1 MQPLR
6 QSTARTFPSHISTA
20 ASRIARIIV
29 EPVDAP
35 EALYNKDH
43 GASQEY
49 MTRIKKEKGLPMACP
64 NCGQPT
70 IEGAKFCASCG
81 SPLTQT
87 TAAAPQAPA
96 APESDDGTMLSSAP
110 HMAPAPQMPTAA
122 VPLPNSAAPA
132 APQTTVPQPTT
143 PQPAAQAQPTAQAQA
158 TQTVAP
164 QAAPTQQFQ
173 YAPSPAPQPAAAPQ
187 PSQPTQQI
195 ARPAADPT
203 ITALTTPQS
212 MKTMGASL
220 GIGLGASVVF
230 ALLASIVFFMGNAAA
245 SNGLAGIPGFS
256 DTASFLGNNG
266 VSGSGPNFFQ
276 ILFTV
281 MTLGVGGSLNLKTSS
296 QGFSLSNLGIDASH
310 VSVTLPVGLPGVAL
324 AIGAAFGAYMLARRF
339 ALRFKWTGVI
349 SSLIVGVLS
358 GLVLLV
364 FAAIFPVT
372 VGGSYSDYSA
382 SASLSGVSFR
392 TFCMAFLLS
401 AAGAL
406 AGYALAQYAGDSG
419 NVFSAA
425 WRWAHRARGFVRT
438 LVESF
443 AIYGVL
449 FLVLGLVATIAM
461 SAANHLGAG
470 GLLLVPLL
478 FPALPLMLISLS
490 SFGGIAFSTSSYSVH
505 TITLFNV
512 SSLSQYGWI
521 LWICFVLFLLATF
534 YIALRETARNMYD
547 PYYAGWQHTWKA
559 PVAAMAFWLAAE
571 FLFTYFA
578 AGYAS
583 SSMSM
588 TAPMWYFLVA
598 GIWAFL
604 IEVAAMTF
612 GPTLVASLPG
622 MWRIIVGGTVQQT
635 PQNVVD
641 YVKSCDPSYGMKKT
655 SATASGTTATA
666 TMPTASAAAQPAN
679 PTTPAAPAA
688 SVPQPATPAAPMPAP
703 TAPTAT
709 PVSQA
714 VPQPVAPT
722 SMPNTTTGNTATG
735 AVPLPQSPAGAA
747 SMPVAAPGAGQPLDP
762 KTKKTILIGGI
773 VIGALI
779 VLGIVYGV
787 LNSTVFSA
795 KSVAQSYLTAI
806 ADGKYGKANGIADPQ
821 VGKDQ
826 LKLLSD
832 AVAKADN
839 ATIANPHID
848 SVKTVEGVAKVNV
861 TYSLNGKNVN
871 DSLTIN
877 KDGSKFL
884 LFPNWKISSPLLKTI
899 TVSVPNAVESLSVNG
914 VDVTAKNAEKSD
926 SGTWTLRVYPGSY
939 KVSIGKSGYVT
950 SGITMVRTNAD
961 SDAADLKIMPTAKLK
976 EDLSKA
982 VNAKLDECA
991 KSTDYAPEGC
1001 PFGFD
1006 LYDEDYYRNFA
1017 WSISVYPK
1025 LSDID
1030 LDYGTFS
1037 TRQGK
1042 AKCTYEEKNFDD
1054 SWESQ
1059 DDSTH
1064 FTVNG
1069 SFSIRDGK
1077 LSVTIDDED

>member
-29 EPVDAP
+29 EPVGAP
-35 EALYNKDH
+35 EALYNKGH

-87 TAAAPQAPA
+87 TAAAPQA
-96 APESDDGTMLSSAP
+96 
-110 HMAPAPQMPTAA
+110 
-122 VPLPNSAAPA
+122 
-132 APQTTVPQPTT
+132 
-143 PQPAAQAQPTAQAQA
+143 
-158 TQTVAP
+158 VAP

-173 YAPSPAPQPAAAPQ
+173 YAPSPAPQPAAAP

-478 FPALPLMLISLS
+478 FPALPLMLISMS

-588 TAPMWYFLVA
+588 TTPMWYFLVA

-622 MWRIIVGGTVQQT
+622 MWRIVVGGTVQQT

-688 SVPQPATPAAPMPAP
+688 SVPQPATPAAPMPAPTAP

-821 VGKDQ
+821 VGKNQ

>member
-1 MQPLR
+1 
-6 QSTARTFPSHISTA
+6 
-20 ASRIARIIV
+20 
-29 EPVDAP
+29 
-35 EALYNKDH
+35 
-43 GASQEY
+43 
-49 MTRIKKEKGLPMACP
+49 MACP

-87 TAAAPQAPA
+87 TAAAPQA
-96 APESDDGTMLSSAP
+96 
-110 HMAPAPQMPTAA
+110 
-122 VPLPNSAAPA
+122 
-132 APQTTVPQPTT
+132 
-143 PQPAAQAQPTAQAQA
+143 
-158 TQTVAP
+158 VAP

-534 YIALRETARNMYD
+534 YIALREIARNMYD

-559 PVAAMAFWLAAE
+559 PVAAMVFWLAAE

-588 TAPMWYFLVA
+588 TTPMWFFLVA

-655 SATASGTTATA
+655 SATASATTATA
-666 TMPTASAAAQPAN
+666 TMPTASAATQPAN

-688 SVPQPATPAAPMPAP
+688 SVPQPATPAAPMP
-703 TAPTAT
+703 APTAT

-762 KTKKTILIGGI
+762 KAKKTILISGI

-806 ADGKYGKANGIADPQ
+806 ADGKYDKANGIADPQ
-821 VGKDQ
+821 VDKDQ

-832 AVAKADN
+832 TVAKADN

>member
-29 EPVDAP
+29 EPVGAP
-35 EALYNKDH
+35 EALYNKGH

-87 TAAAPQAPA
+87 TAAAPQA
-96 APESDDGTMLSSAP
+96 
-110 HMAPAPQMPTAA
+110 
-122 VPLPNSAAPA
+122 
-132 APQTTVPQPTT
+132 
-143 PQPAAQAQPTAQAQA
+143 
-158 TQTVAP
+158 VAP

-559 PVAAMAFWLAAE
+559 PVAAMVFWLAAE

-588 TAPMWYFLVA
+588 TTPMWYFLVA

-604 IEVAAMTF
+604 IEVITMTF

-655 SATASGTTATA
+655 SATASATTATA

-679 PTTPAAPAA
+679 PTTPATPAA
-688 SVPQPATPAAPMPAP
+688 SVPQPATPAAPMP
-703 TAPTAT
+703 APTAT

-762 KTKKTILIGGI
+762 KTKKTILISGI

-821 VGKDQ
+821 VDKDQ

-832 AVAKADN
+832 TVAKADN

-848 SVKTVEGVAKVNV
+848 SVKAVEGVAKVNV

-884 LFPNWKISSPLLKTI
+884 LFPNWRISSPLLKTI

-926 SGTWTLRVYPGSY
+926 SSTWTLRVYPGSY

-950 SGITMVRTNAD
+950 SGITMVRTSAD

>member
-29 EPVDAP
+29 EPVGAP

-49 MTRIKKEKGLPMACP
+49 ITRIKKEKGLPMACP

-87 TAAAPQAPA
+87 TAAAPQA
-96 APESDDGTMLSSAP
+96 
-110 HMAPAPQMPTAA
+110 
-122 VPLPNSAAPA
+122 
-132 APQTTVPQPTT
+132 
-143 PQPAAQAQPTAQAQA
+143 
-158 TQTVAP
+158 VAP

-461 SAANHLGAG
+461 SAANHLGAD

-559 PVAAMAFWLAAE
+559 PVAAMVFWLAAE

-588 TAPMWYFLVA
+588 TTPMWYFLVA

-604 IEVAAMTF
+604 IEVITMTF

-655 SATASGTTATA
+655 SATASATTATA

-679 PTTPAAPAA
+679 PTTPATPAA
-688 SVPQPATPAAPMPAP
+688 SVPQPATPAAPMP
-703 TAPTAT
+703 APTAT

-762 KTKKTILIGGI
+762 KTKKTILISGI

-779 VLGIVYGV
+779 VLA
-787 LNSTVFSA
+787 LSTV
-795 KSVAQSYLTAI
+795 
-806 ADGKYGKANGIADPQ
+806 
-821 VGKDQ
+821 
-826 LKLLSD
+826 
-832 AVAKADN
+832 
-839 ATIANPHID
+839 
-848 SVKTVEGVAKVNV
+848 
-861 TYSLNGKNVN
+861 
-871 DSLTIN
+871 
-877 KDGSKFL
+877 
-884 LFPNWKISSPLLKTI
+884 
-899 TVSVPNAVESLSVNG
+899 
-914 VDVTAKNAEKSD
+914 
-926 SGTWTLRVYPGSY
+926 
-939 KVSIGKSGYVT
+939 
-950 SGITMVRTNAD
+950 
-961 SDAADLKIMPTAKLK
+961 
-976 EDLSKA
+976 
-982 VNAKLDECA
+982 C
-991 KSTDYAPEGC
+991 
-1001 PFGFD
+1001 
-1006 LYDEDYYRNFA
+1006 
-1017 WSISVYPK
+1017 
-1025 LSDID
+1025 
-1030 LDYGTFS
+1030 S
-1037 TRQGK
+1037 TRPSSARNPWRK
-1042 AKCTYEEKNFDD
+1042 A
-1054 SWESQ
+1054 
-1059 DDSTH
+1059 
-1064 FTVNG
+1064 
-1069 SFSIRDGK
+1069 I
-1077 LSVTIDDED
+1077 

>member
-1 MQPLR
+1 
-6 QSTARTFPSHISTA
+6 
-20 ASRIARIIV
+20 
-29 EPVDAP
+29 
-35 EALYNKDH
+35 
-43 GASQEY
+43 

-158 TQTVAP
+158 TQPVAP

-534 YIALRETARNMYD
+534 YIALREIARNMYD

-559 PVAAMAFWLAAE
+559 PVAAMTFWLAAE

-588 TAPMWYFLVA
+588 TTPMWYFLVA

-655 SATASGTTATA
+655 SATASATTATA

-679 PTTPAAPAA
+679 PTTPAAP
-688 SVPQPATPAAPMPAP
+688 
-703 TAPTAT
+703 
-709 PVSQA
+709 
-714 VPQPVAPT
+714 
-722 SMPNTTTGNTATG
+722 
-735 AVPLPQSPAGAA
+735 
-747 SMPVAAPGAGQPLDP
+747 GAGQPLDP
-762 KTKKTILIGGI
+762 KTKKTILISGI

-806 ADGKYGKANGIADPQ
+806 ADGKYDKANDIADPQ
-821 VGKDQ
+821 VDKDQ

-832 AVAKADN
+832 TVAKADN

>member
-1 MQPLR
+1 
-6 QSTARTFPSHISTA
+6 
-20 ASRIARIIV
+20 
-29 EPVDAP
+29 
-35 EALYNKDH
+35 
-43 GASQEY
+43 

-81 SPLTQT
+81 SPLIQT

-96 APESDDGTMLSSAP
+96 AAESDDGTMLSSAP

-419 NVFSAA
+419 NVFSAT

-559 PVAAMAFWLAAE
+559 PVAAMVLAGRGVPVHLFRGGIRLVQHVDDDPDVVFPRRRHLGVPDRGGRDDVRSDAGGVPAGHVADHRRWHRAADPAE
-571 FLFTYFA
+571 RGRLRQVLRSVLRHEEDLCHGERHDRNSDHADGFGCRTAGQSNYSGSSGRIGPPARDAGCADARAHRSYRNACFTGRSTTGRPDVHAQYDNGQHGNGCGA
-578 AGYAS
+578 AAAIASRRGFYAGRS
-583 SSMSM
+583 S
-588 TAPMWYFLVA
+588 
-598 GIWAFL
+598 
-604 IEVAAMTF
+604 
-612 GPTLVASLPG
+612 
-622 MWRIIVGGTVQQT
+622 GGR
-635 PQNVVD
+635 
-641 YVKSCDPSYGMKKT
+641 
-655 SATASGTTATA
+655 
-666 TMPTASAAAQPAN
+666 SAAR
-679 PTTPAAPAA
+679 
-688 SVPQPATPAAPMPAP
+688 
-703 TAPTAT
+703 
-709 PVSQA
+709 
-714 VPQPVAPT
+714 
-722 SMPNTTTGNTATG
+722 
-735 AVPLPQSPAGAA
+735 
-747 SMPVAAPGAGQPLDP
+747 P
-762 KTKKTILIGGI
+762 K
-773 VIGALI
+773 
-779 VLGIVYGV
+779 
-787 LNSTVFSA
+787 N
-795 KSVAQSYLTAI
+795 
-806 ADGKYGKANGIADPQ
+806 
-821 VGKDQ
+821 
-826 LKLLSD
+826 
-832 AVAKADN
+832 
-839 ATIANPHID
+839 
-848 SVKTVEGVAKVNV
+848 
-861 TYSLNGKNVN
+861 
-871 DSLTIN
+871 
-877 KDGSKFL
+877 
-884 LFPNWKISSPLLKTI
+884 
-899 TVSVPNAVESLSVNG
+899 
-914 VDVTAKNAEKSD
+914 
-926 SGTWTLRVYPGSY
+926 
-939 KVSIGKSGYVT
+939 
-950 SGITMVRTNAD
+950 
-961 SDAADLKIMPTAKLK
+961 
-976 EDLSKA
+976 
-982 VNAKLDECA
+982 
-991 KSTDYAPEGC
+991 
-1001 PFGFD
+1001 
-1006 LYDEDYYRNFA
+1006 
-1017 WSISVYPK
+1017 
-1025 LSDID
+1025 
-1030 LDYGTFS
+1030 
-1037 TRQGK
+1037 
-1042 AKCTYEEKNFDD
+1042 
-1054 SWESQ
+1054 
-1059 DDSTH
+1059 
-1064 FTVNG
+1064 
-1069 SFSIRDGK
+1069 
-1077 LSVTIDDED
+1077 

>member
-1 MQPLR
+1 M
-6 QSTARTFPSHISTA
+6 
-20 ASRIARIIV
+20 
-29 EPVDAP
+29 
-35 EALYNKDH
+35 
-43 GASQEY
+43 
-49 MTRIKKEKGLPMACP
+49 
-64 NCGQPT
+64 
-70 IEGAKFCASCG
+70 
-81 SPLTQT
+81 
-87 TAAAPQAPA
+87 
-96 APESDDGTMLSSAP
+96 
-110 HMAPAPQMPTAA
+110 
-122 VPLPNSAAPA
+122 
-132 APQTTVPQPTT
+132 
-143 PQPAAQAQPTAQAQA
+143 
-158 TQTVAP
+158 AP

-339 ALRFKWTGVI
+339 ALRFKWTVVI

-559 PVAAMAFWLAAE
+559 PVAAMVFWLADVVFPRRRHLGVPDRGGRDDVRSDAGGVPAGHVADHRRWHRAADPAE
-571 FLFTYFA
+571 RGRLRQVLRSVLRHEEDLCHGERHDRNSDHADGFGCRTAGQSNYSGSSGRIGPPARDAGCANARAHRNACFTGRSTTGRPDVHAQYDNGQHGNGCGA
-578 AGYAS
+578 AAAIASRHGFYAGRS
-583 SSMSM
+583 S
-588 TAPMWYFLVA
+588 
-598 GIWAFL
+598 
-604 IEVAAMTF
+604 
-612 GPTLVASLPG
+612 
-622 MWRIIVGGTVQQT
+622 GGR
-635 PQNVVD
+635 
-641 YVKSCDPSYGMKKT
+641 
-655 SATASGTTATA
+655 
-666 TMPTASAAAQPAN
+666 SAAR
-679 PTTPAAPAA
+679 
-688 SVPQPATPAAPMPAP
+688 
-703 TAPTAT
+703 
-709 PVSQA
+709 
-714 VPQPVAPT
+714 
-722 SMPNTTTGNTATG
+722 
-735 AVPLPQSPAGAA
+735 
-747 SMPVAAPGAGQPLDP
+747 P
-762 KTKKTILIGGI
+762 K
-773 VIGALI
+773 
-779 VLGIVYGV
+779 
-787 LNSTVFSA
+787 N
-795 KSVAQSYLTAI
+795 
-806 ADGKYGKANGIADPQ
+806 
-821 VGKDQ
+821 
-826 LKLLSD
+826 
-832 AVAKADN
+832 
-839 ATIANPHID
+839 
-848 SVKTVEGVAKVNV
+848 
-861 TYSLNGKNVN
+861 
-871 DSLTIN
+871 
-877 KDGSKFL
+877 
-884 LFPNWKISSPLLKTI
+884 
-899 TVSVPNAVESLSVNG
+899 
-914 VDVTAKNAEKSD
+914 
-926 SGTWTLRVYPGSY
+926 
-939 KVSIGKSGYVT
+939 
-950 SGITMVRTNAD
+950 
-961 SDAADLKIMPTAKLK
+961 
-976 EDLSKA
+976 
-982 VNAKLDECA
+982 
-991 KSTDYAPEGC
+991 
-1001 PFGFD
+1001 
-1006 LYDEDYYRNFA
+1006 
-1017 WSISVYPK
+1017 
-1025 LSDID
+1025 
-1030 LDYGTFS
+1030 
-1037 TRQGK
+1037 
-1042 AKCTYEEKNFDD
+1042 
-1054 SWESQ
+1054 
-1059 DDSTH
+1059 
-1064 FTVNG
+1064 
-1069 SFSIRDGK
+1069 
-1077 LSVTIDDED
+1077 

>member
-29 EPVDAP
+29 EPVGAP

-110 HMAPAPQMPTAA
+110 HMA
-122 VPLPNSAAPA
+122 
-132 APQTTVPQPTT
+132 
-143 PQPAAQAQPTAQAQA
+143 
-158 TQTVAP
+158 
-164 QAAPTQQFQ
+164 
-173 YAPSPAPQPAAAPQ
+173 PAPQPAAAPQ

-559 PVAAMAFWLAAE
+559 PVAAMVFWLAAE

-622 MWRIIVGGTVQQT
+622 MWRIVVGGTVQQT

-679 PTTPAAPAA
+679 PTNSGSSGRIGPPARDAGCADA
-688 SVPQPATPAAPMPAP
+688 RSYRSYRSYRNACFTGR
-703 TAPTAT
+703 
-709 PVSQA
+709 S
-714 VPQPVAPT
+714 
-722 SMPNTTTGNTATG
+722 TTGRPDVHAQYDNG
-735 AVPLPQSPAGAA
+735 QHGNGCGAA
-747 SMPVAAPGAGQPLDP
+747 A
-762 KTKKTILIGGI
+762 
-773 VIGALI
+773 
-779 VLGIVYGV
+779 
-787 LNSTVFSA
+787 
-795 KSVAQSYLTAI
+795 AI
-806 ADGKYGKANGIADPQ
+806 ASRHGFYAGRSSGGRSAARP
-821 VGKDQ
+821 
-826 LKLLSD
+826 
-832 AVAKADN
+832 
-839 ATIANPHID
+839 
-848 SVKTVEGVAKVNV
+848 
-861 TYSLNGKNVN
+861 KN
-871 DSLTIN
+871 
-877 KDGSKFL
+877 
-884 LFPNWKISSPLLKTI
+884 
-899 TVSVPNAVESLSVNG
+899 
-914 VDVTAKNAEKSD
+914 
-926 SGTWTLRVYPGSY
+926 
-939 KVSIGKSGYVT
+939 
-950 SGITMVRTNAD
+950 
-961 SDAADLKIMPTAKLK
+961 
-976 EDLSKA
+976 
-982 VNAKLDECA
+982 
-991 KSTDYAPEGC
+991 
-1001 PFGFD
+1001 
-1006 LYDEDYYRNFA
+1006 
-1017 WSISVYPK
+1017 
-1025 LSDID
+1025 
-1030 LDYGTFS
+1030 
-1037 TRQGK
+1037 
-1042 AKCTYEEKNFDD
+1042 
-1054 SWESQ
+1054 
-1059 DDSTH
+1059 
-1064 FTVNG
+1064 
-1069 SFSIRDGK
+1069 
-1077 LSVTIDDED
+1077 

>member
-1 MQPLR
+1 
-6 QSTARTFPSHISTA
+6 
-20 ASRIARIIV
+20 
-29 EPVDAP
+29 
-35 EALYNKDH
+35 
-43 GASQEY
+43 

-245 SNGLAGIPGFS
+245 SNGLTSIPGFS

-349 SSLIVGVLS
+349 SSLIVGVLAS
-358 GLVLLV
+358 LVLLV

-392 TFCMAFLLS
+392 TFCMTFLLS

-534 YIALRETARNMYD
+534 YIALREIARNMYD

-559 PVAAMAFWLAAE
+559 PVAVMAFWLAAE

-604 IEVAAMTF
+604 IEVITMTF

-622 MWRIIVGGTVQQT
+622 MWRIVVGGTVQQT

-655 SATASGTTATA
+655 SATASATTATA

-679 PTTPAAPAA
+679 PTTPAAP
-688 SVPQPATPAAPMPAP
+688 
-703 TAPTAT
+703 
-709 PVSQA
+709 
-714 VPQPVAPT
+714 
-722 SMPNTTTGNTATG
+722 
-735 AVPLPQSPAGAA
+735 
-747 SMPVAAPGAGQPLDP
+747 GAGQPLDP
-762 KTKKTILIGGI
+762 KTKKTILISGI

-821 VGKDQ
+821 VDKDQ

-832 AVAKADN
+832 TVAKADN

-926 SGTWTLRVYPGSY
+926 SSTWTLRVYPGSY

>member
-1 MQPLR
+1 
-6 QSTARTFPSHISTA
+6 
-20 ASRIARIIV
+20 
-29 EPVDAP
+29 
-35 EALYNKDH
+35 
-43 GASQEY
+43 

-87 TAAAPQAPA
+87 TAAAPQA
-96 APESDDGTMLSSAP
+96 
-110 HMAPAPQMPTAA
+110 
-122 VPLPNSAAPA
+122 
-132 APQTTVPQPTT
+132 
-143 PQPAAQAQPTAQAQA
+143 
-158 TQTVAP
+158 VAP

-401 AAGAL
+401 TAGAL

-512 SSLSQYGWI
+512 SSLSHYGWI

-559 PVAAMAFWLAAE
+559 PVAAMVFWLAAE

-588 TAPMWYFLVA
+588 TTPMWYFLVA

-655 SATASGTTATA
+655 SATASATTATA

-679 PTTPAAPAA
+679 PTTPATPAA
-688 SVPQPATPAAPMPAP
+688 SVPQPATPAAPMP
-703 TAPTAT
+703 APTAT

-762 KTKKTILIGGI
+762 KTKKTILISGI

-806 ADGKYGKANGIADPQ
+806 ADGKYDKANDIADPQ
-821 VGKDQ
+821 VDKDQ

-832 AVAKADN
+832 TVAKADN

>member
-1 MQPLR
+1 
-6 QSTARTFPSHISTA
+6 
-20 ASRIARIIV
+20 
-29 EPVDAP
+29 
-35 EALYNKDH
+35 
-43 GASQEY
+43 

-87 TAAAPQAPA
+87 TAAAPQA
-96 APESDDGTMLSSAP
+96 
-110 HMAPAPQMPTAA
+110 
-122 VPLPNSAAPA
+122 
-132 APQTTVPQPTT
+132 
-143 PQPAAQAQPTAQAQA
+143 
-158 TQTVAP
+158 VAP

-559 PVAAMAFWLAAE
+559 PVAAMVFWLAAE

-588 TAPMWYFLVA
+588 TTPMWYFLVA

-604 IEVAAMTF
+604 IEVITMTF

-655 SATASGTTATA
+655 SATASATTATA

-679 PTTPAAPAA
+679 PTTPATPAA
-688 SVPQPATPAAPMPAP
+688 SVPQPATPAAPMP
-703 TAPTAT
+703 APTAT

-722 SMPNTTTGNTATG
+722 SMPNTTTGNTATDNTATG

-747 SMPVAAPGAGQPLDP
+747 SMPVVAPGAGQPLDP
-762 KTKKTILIGGI
+762 KTKKTILISGI

-806 ADGKYGKANGIADPQ
+806 ADGKYDKANDIADPQ
-821 VGKDQ
+821 VDKDQ

-832 AVAKADN
+832 TVAKADN

-926 SGTWTLRVYPGSY
+926 SSTWTLRVYPGSY

>member
-6 QSTARTFPSHISTA
+6 QSTAQTFPSHISTA

-29 EPVDAP
+29 EPVGAP
-35 EALYNKDH
+35 EALYNKGH

-87 TAAAPQAPA
+87 TAAAPQA
-96 APESDDGTMLSSAP
+96 
-110 HMAPAPQMPTAA
+110 
-122 VPLPNSAAPA
+122 
-132 APQTTVPQPTT
+132 
-143 PQPAAQAQPTAQAQA
+143 
-158 TQTVAP
+158 VAP

-173 YAPSPAPQPAAAPQ
+173 YAPSPAPQPAAAP

-392 TFCMAFLLS
+392 TFCMTFLLS

-478 FPALPLMLISLS
+478 FPALPLMLISMS

-559 PVAAMAFWLAAE
+559 PVAAMVFWLAAE

-604 IEVAAMTF
+604 IEVITMTF

-655 SATASGTTATA
+655 SATASATTATA

-679 PTTPAAPAA
+679 PTTPATPAA
-688 SVPQPATPAAPMPAP
+688 SVPQPATPAAPMP
-703 TAPTAT
+703 APTAT

-762 KTKKTILIGGI
+762 KTKKTILISGI

-821 VGKDQ
+821 VDKDQ

-832 AVAKADN
+832 TVAKADN

-848 SVKTVEGVAKVNV
+848 SVKAVEGVAKVNV

>member
-29 EPVDAP
+29 EPVGAP

-43 GASQEY
+43 GAPQEY

-87 TAAAPQAPA
+87 TAAAPQA
-96 APESDDGTMLSSAP
+96 
-110 HMAPAPQMPTAA
+110 
-122 VPLPNSAAPA
+122 
-132 APQTTVPQPTT
+132 
-143 PQPAAQAQPTAQAQA
+143 
-158 TQTVAP
+158 VAP

-559 PVAAMAFWLAAE
+559 PVAVMTFWLAAE

-604 IEVAAMTF
+604 IEVITMTF

-655 SATASGTTATA
+655 SATASATTATA

-679 PTTPAAPAA
+679 PTTPATPAA
-688 SVPQPATPAAPMPAP
+688 SVPQPATPAAPMP
-703 TAPTAT
+703 APTAT

-762 KTKKTILIGGI
+762 KTKKTILISGI